1 MNETQRKELGVLK
14 EIVVLYHAHCTDG
27 FASAWVAHKV
37 FRENASYVPV
47 KRGEIFPLGLENKE
61 VYVVDFSY
69 SKQDILFAESV
80 TKKFVMIDHHFSS
93 QEEIESAK
101 IHLFNL
107 DYSGC
112 YLTYQYFFPEVPV
125 PLFLHYISES
135 DTYLRRLPNY
145 EKYMPIVYARD
156 ATFEVFDE
164 FEKLFESKEGLAHIE
179 AMSSIVQEYK
189 MNILRPVIE
198 SIHFIEFEGVI
209 MPAVNATLPIN
220 EKSEALHAIYE
231 KFPPVALIYRYDKGS
246 WKCSLRSNGDYDCT
260 VIATKYGGGGHKGS
274 AGFAIEGNMPLPF
287 AKVADIKSFPWKN
300 EVTTIE

>member
-1 MNETQRKELGVLK
+1 MNDTERRELGVIK
-14 EIVVLYHAHCTDG
+14 DIVVLYHAHCTDG
-27 FASAWVAHKV
+27 FASAWVARKV
-37 FRENASYVPV
+37 FGETASYIPV
-47 KRGEIFPLGLENKE
+47 KRGEILPNGLENKE

-69 SKQDILFAESV
+69 SKEDILLAESI

-93 QEEIESAK
+93 QEEIESAQT
-101 IHLFNL
+101 HLFHL
-107 DYSGC
+107 EYSGC
-112 YLTYQYFFPEVPV
+112 YLTYQYFFPELSV
-125 PLFLHYISES
+125 PLFLQYVSES

-156 ATFEVFDE
+156 ATFENFNE
-164 FEKLFESKEGLAHIE
+164 FEKLFESKEGLLHIE
-179 AMSSIVQEYK
+179 AMSQIVQEYK

-246 WKCSLRSNGDYDCT
+246 WKCSLRSNGDFDCT
-260 VIATKYGGGGHKGS
+260 LIATKYGGGGHKGS
-274 AGFAIEGNMPLPF
+274 AGFAIQGDMPLPF
-287 AKVADIKSFPWKN
+287 AKVTDIKNLPWN
-300 EVTTIE
+300 TEGLL